1 MSSLTWEIEMFYKSI
16 SVWQERACG
25 GKNWG
30 KNSEEIVRIRVHTTS
45 LKFLLNQAFVHLC
58 FVYAKYTSMD
68 YYNIAEKTGFE
79 KSSA

>member
-1 MSSLTWEIEMFYKSI
+1 MSSLTWEIEMFSKSI
-16 SVWQERACG
+16 SIWQERACG
-25 GKNWG
+25 G

>member
-1 MSSLTWEIEMFYKSI
+1 MIPVKRRKTTRTMHT
-16 SVWQERACG
+16 R
-25 GKNWG
+25 G

-68 YYNIAEKTGFE
+68 YYNIAEKTGLE

>member
-1 MSSLTWEIEMFYKSI
+1 MFKKSI

-25 GKNWG
+25 G

-68 YYNIAEKTGFE
+68 YYNIAEKQVLKNQAHDKDIRKANTTH
-79 KSSA
+79 